1 MSDSIITE
9 IEDVLEGAVP
19 FAGTIADAA
28 SAANKAIT
36 LVSTPITQAEVDHP
50 TNEQKERIQ
59 QYETIINNPNE
70 GARSRQLFDYCG
82 KLFNDARIPV
92 DLLSGGTVTIPIQH
106 LTAFITGVGQLV
118 EEREQATAQ
127 AGKST
132 K

>member
-1 MSDSIITE
+1 MSDSVISE
-9 IEDVLEGAVP
+9 IESVVEGAIP
-19 FAGTIADAA
+19 FTGIISDVA

-36 LVSTPITQAEVDHP
+36 LVSAPITQAEVDKP

-70 GARSRQLFDYCG
+70 GARSRQLFDFCG
-82 KLFNDARIPV
+82 KLFDDARLPV
-92 DLLSGGTVTIPIQH
+92 GLLSGRVITIPIEH
-106 LTAFITGVGQLV
+106 LTVFIDGVGQLI
-118 EEREQATAQ
+118 EEREQAAAQ